1 MKSIKRMS
9 IAYPD
14 WSPRPD
20 GVPDG
25 PPAPAGMA
33 AHLHTLRL
41 QPPRHRWKSLTVS
54 LIWHGAL
61 IYALVYLSF
70 VVPRLAELQTITV
83 SIAAAEVSQ
92 PKPPPMPKLEPVPQ
106 VAQPNLP
113 IIDTAAAPSPTAIR
127 AVPPP
132 AQVATD
138 TQGAEAAPITPPLFD
153 AGYLNN
159 PAPVYPNMSRR
170 LREVGVVQLRVRVS
184 AVGEPQD
191 IQLFKSSGY
200 ERLDAS
206 AWAAVQKWKFQPA
219 KQNGNPVEAWVI
231 VPIEFSLDKNAR

>member
-1 MKSIKRMS
+1 
-9 IAYPD
+9 
-14 WSPRPD
+14 
-20 GVPDG
+20 
-25 PPAPAGMA
+25 
-33 AHLHTLRL
+33 
-41 QPPRHRWKSLTVS
+41 
-54 LIWHGAL
+54 
-61 IYALVYLSF
+61 
-70 VVPRLAELQTITV
+70 
-83 SIAAAEVSQ
+83 
-92 PKPPPMPKLEPVPQ
+92 MPKLEPVPQ

-159 PAPVYPNMSRR
+159 PAPGYPNMSRR

-184 AVGEPQD
+184 AVGVGQD
-191 IQLFKSSGY
+191 IQFFKSSGY